1 MAGQGKDAAFS
12 LDDEAFS
19 SDHFRMFE
27 FKVWYGAVRACGYIH
42 VCCHLRAAAAALCM
56 VPYACLKPVDL
67 PGGPCAFQ
75 LAYQHCQRCVLTAS
89 PWSDCA
95 QVKRCP
101 QARPHD
107 WTRCPFAH
115 PGAWPARC
123 CLKKPTLQPTQCR
136 ITSARISV
144 LTLHASCRREGQA
157 ARPSEVSVQW
167 HGLPGVPQ
175 GELQPLSC
183 A

>member
-27 FKVWYGAVRACGYIH
+27 FKVCMGIACGYLQ

-67 PGGPCAFQ
+67 PGGPCAVH
-75 LAYQHCQRCVLTAS
+75 LAYRTAS
-89 PWSDCA
+89 DASSRRA
-95 QVKRCP
+95 
-101 QARPHD
+101 
-107 WTRCPFAH
+107 
-115 PGAWPARC
+115 PGLTVRRSSGAPRRGRTTGRGVPLPIPVRGVRAAALRS
-123 CLKKPTLQPTQCR
+123 PTLLPSQCR
-136 ITSARISV
+136 ITSARTSV